1 MLLLLG
7 CVPLPYILPPSDF
20 SVQIDPVP
28 VVREFRGVDVPAGP
42 TAIDLRAGIV
52 PLSVVESMADRKFD
66 PSIGF
71 LATFRHPGADTTID
85 LGGYGRLAYRA
96 WFDGLG
102 GSTFVTA
109 EPRVTLDVVSE
120 GVDDRIDFVAM
131 GLSVGVALRLGGRCD
146 AGPDGFCIA
155 GGWNSIGVGWG
166 EWGFALAVDG
176 GFQSRQNGTDGRIL
190 LGLEIR
196 APAGVGIVL
205 VPIR

>member
-1 MLLLLG
+1 MLILLG
-7 CVPLPYILPPSDF
+7 CVPLPYLLPPSDF

-28 VVREFRGVDVPAGP
+28 VVRNIHGSDIAAGP
-42 TAIDLRAGIV
+42 TAIDLRAGLV
-52 PLSVVESMADRKFD
+52 PLSVVENLADRKFD

-71 LATFRHPGADTTID
+71 VASFRHPSADASLD
-85 LGGYGRLAYRA
+85 LGGYGRVAWRA

-102 GSTFVTA
+102 GSNFVA
-109 EPRVTLDVVSE
+109 FEPRATIDILAQDVDHRGESV
-120 GVDDRIDFVAM
+120 GL
-131 GLSVGVALRLGGRCD
+131 GLSLGAALRLGGRCD

-166 EWGFALAVDG
+166 EWGFALTVDG
-176 GFQSRQNGTDGRIL
+176 GVQGRDTGTEGRIL

-205 VPIR
+205 VPIY